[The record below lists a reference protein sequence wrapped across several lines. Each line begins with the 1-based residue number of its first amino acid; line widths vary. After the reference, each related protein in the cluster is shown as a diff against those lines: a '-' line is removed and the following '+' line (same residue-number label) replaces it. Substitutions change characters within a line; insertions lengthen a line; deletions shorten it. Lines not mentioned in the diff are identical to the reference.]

1 MKRLFML
8 LLLCTAISI
17 AQAQRITRSYH
28 DLPLSKVLEDL
39 NAATGRYDISFVYN
53 DLEDFTVSTSFERL
67 SLSDALTK
75 VVGFY
80 PVRIVR
86 SGEKF
91 FVECV
96 HKTERHL
103 TGTIVDE
110 QGQPIAFANVAV
122 LNPADS
128 TVLSGGVSNEA
139 GHFVVPY
146 ETAPLPSKGG
156 KPHILTPIPSRG
168 VAGVGSVMAR
178 ITYIGYKTVYR
189 LTTDGDL
196 GTVSLHPEA
205 YTLGNVVVK
214 GTVPQYKLT
223 SGGMDVKVEGTLLAN
238 MGSALSVIGELPLVS
253 VRDEKIEVLSKGE
266 PEVYI
271 NGKKVRDVRTELSSL
286 KSADIKSIEV
296 ITNPGAQYNAAV
308 EAVIRIK
315 TIRRTNEGLSVRSVS
330 TVLYNSKWMGQQEA
344 QFSYR
349 QGSLEAFANLTYG
362 SYCKKA
368 KNSLTY
374 DITTPQKQ
382 IEVQQNAD
390 MYRRNREVNCKAGFS
405 YDISSNQS
413 IGLSYQLNKLLKH
426 TASHDDRQTISE
438 NGIRTADIT
447 GHETQH
453 RHGGP
458 THTLDAYYAATLGRL
473 TLNIDG
479 TAFWDKDGMEQ
490 DVTEQSTDVESRN
503 VSTESSNRKRL
514 LAGKLVMGYPIGNGQ
529 LELGSEVSH
538 TRLHSLYYSNFE
550 QIPSTDNEVRE
561 QHLALFA
568 EYGLPLSKT
577 LRVGMGLRYEHV
589 ANDYDSFG
597 QRVDENSRAYDQLF
611 PNASIAWQKQ
621 KWGVQLSYN
630 QRVKRPAYRA
640 LTRHL
645 QYNSRYLYEGGNL
658 QLQPQFNHNIALNA
672 VYAWLNLRAEYT
684 YQDNCIMQ
692 LAGLYNDQP
701 ICYMWWENVSR
712 MHNLAASVVAAPK
725 FSWYQPQYTLAFWQQ
740 RFDAA
745 AYGIDHDM
753 QKPQFMA
760 YLQNR
765 FMLGKKAFVCINL
778 FGSTN
783 YSATIGEQK
792 AQAFADLKFY
802 TPLGAGG
809 WSLNININ
817 DLFYSRPERWSS
829 YGNSVQLHKEEWANS
844 RGVIATLT
852 YNFNQQ
858 RSKYRGTG
866 AGSDEK
872 SRL

>member
-1 MKRLFML
+1 MKKLYVL
-8 LLLCTAISI
+8 ILLCWIVCEANAQKIS
-17 AQAQRITRSYH
+17 RSYH
-28 DLPLSKVLEDL
+28 NQPLSKVLEDL
-39 NAATGRYDISFVYN
+39 NTTNTGVDIFFVYN
-53 DLEDFTVSTSFERL
+53 DLEDFTITTSFERL
-67 SLSDALTK
+67 SLDEALKK

-80 PVRIVR
+80 PIRIIR
-86 SGEKF
+86 DDDKY
-91 FVECV
+91 FVECTY
-96 HKTERHL
+96 KTERHL
-103 TGTIVDE
+103 TGTIIDE
-110 QGQPIAFANVAV
+110 QGQPVPFANVAV

-139 GHFVVPY
+139 GQFVVPY
-146 ETAPLPSKGG
+146 ELQK
-156 KPHILTPIPSRG
+156 IL
-168 VAGVGSVMAR
+168 AR
-178 ITYIGYKTVYR
+178 ITYIGYKTVYH
-189 LTTDGDL
+189 LTVNGDL
-196 GTVSLHPEA
+196 GTIRLQPEA
-205 YTLGNVVVK
+205 YMLGDVVIK
-214 GTVPQYKLT
+214 GTVPQYKMT

-238 MGSALSVIGELPLVS
+238 MGTALSVIGELPLVS

-286 KSADIKSIEV
+286 KSTDIKSIEV
-296 ITNPGAQYNAAV
+296 ITNPGSQYDAAV

-315 TIRRTNEGLSVRSVS
+315 TIRRLNEGLSVRSAS

-344 QFSYR
+344 QFTYR
-349 QGSLEAFANLTYG
+349 QGGLETFANLTYG
-362 SYCKKA
+362 SFCKKA
-368 KNSLTY
+368 KNELTY

-382 IEVQQNAD
+382 VEVQQNDD
-390 MYRRNREVNCKAGFS
+390 MFRRNREINCKTGFS

-413 IGLSYQLNKLLKH
+413 IGLSYQINKLLKH
-426 TASHDDRQTISE
+426 KAGCDDRQTISE
-438 NGIRTADIT
+438 NGIRTADIA
-447 GHETQH
+447 GHETQY
-453 RHGGP
+453 RHSAP

-479 TAFWDKDGMEQ
+479 AAFWDKDGMEQ

-503 VSTESSNRKRL
+503 VITESSNRKRL

-529 LELGSEVSH
+529 MEFGTEVSH
-538 TRLHSLYYSNFE
+538 TKLHSLYYSNFE

-561 QHLALFA
+561 SHLALFA
-568 EYGLPLSKT
+568 EYSLPLSKS
-577 LRVGMGLRYEHV
+577 LRLGMGLRYEHV
-589 ANDYDSFG
+589 ANDYESFD
-597 QRVDENSRAYDQLF
+597 QHIDESSRTYDQVF
-611 PNASIAWQKQ
+611 PNVSIAWQKQ

-658 QLQPQFNHNIALNA
+658 QLQPQFNHNIALNV
-672 VYAWLNLRAEYT
+672 VYAWLNFRAEYT

-701 ICYMWWENVSR
+701 IHYMRWENVS
-712 MHNLAASVVAAPK
+712 HKQYLSASVVAAPK
-725 FSWYQPQYTLAFWQQ
+725 FGWYQPQYTLSFWQQ

-745 AYGIDHDM
+745 AYGINHDM
-753 QKPQFMA
+753 QKPQLVA

-765 FMLGKKAFVCINL
+765 FMLGKKAFVCLNL
-778 FGSTN
+778 FGSTI
-783 YSATIGEQK
+783 YSETIAEVK

-802 TPLGAGG
+802 TPLGAGQ
-809 WSLNININ
+809 WSLNIDIT

-829 YGNSVQLHKEEWANS
+829 YGNSVQLHKDEWANS

-852 YNFNQQ
+852 YNFNQK
-858 RSKYRGTG
+858 RLKYRGTG